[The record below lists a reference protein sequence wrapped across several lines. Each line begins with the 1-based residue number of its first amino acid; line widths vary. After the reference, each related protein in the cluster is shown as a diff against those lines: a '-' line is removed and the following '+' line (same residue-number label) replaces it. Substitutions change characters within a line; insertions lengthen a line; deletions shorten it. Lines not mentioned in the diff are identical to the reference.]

1 MKSIA
6 ALTTILA
13 TTSAFAPTAT
23 KQTSSSAI
31 QAFENE
37 VGAQP
42 PLGFWDPLG
51 MLDNADQE
59 RFDRLRYV
67 ELKHGRIAM
76 LAVAGHTYTMAGNH
90 LSGNIDYS
98 GTSFDSIATG
108 LAGLKSIP

>member
-37 VGAQP
+37 VGAQVRFIEHAKNV
-42 PLGFWDPLG
+42 PLYIYLYP
-51 MLDNADQE
+51 
-59 RFDRLRYV
+59 Y
-67 ELKHGRIAM
+67 I
-76 LAVAGHTYTMAGNH
+76 
-90 LSGNIDYS
+90 NIFIY
-98 GTSFDSIATG
+98 IC
-108 LAGLKSIP
+108 

>member
-37 VGAQP
+37 VGAQV
-42 PLGFWDPLG
+42 
-51 MLDNADQE
+51 
-59 RFDRLRYV
+59 RFIEHRLMPRMFHFIYIYI
-67 ELKHGRIAM
+67 RI
-76 LAVAGHTYTMAGNH
+76 LIYLYTYAN
-90 LSGNIDYS
+90 
-98 GTSFDSIATG
+98 
-108 LAGLKSIP
+108 K